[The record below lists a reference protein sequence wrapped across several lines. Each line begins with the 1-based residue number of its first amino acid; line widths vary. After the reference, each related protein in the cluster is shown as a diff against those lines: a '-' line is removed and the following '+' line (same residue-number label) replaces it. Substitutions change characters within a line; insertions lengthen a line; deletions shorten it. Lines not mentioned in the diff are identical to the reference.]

1 MKKQTGFTLIELMI
15 VVAIIAILAAIAIP
29 AYNQYIREA
38 RMAKVN
44 DHYDNAIRVT
54 RAELAKR
61 AAASARGA
69 TVGNLTAA
77 SLLGAINPE
86 SRTAPL
92 GGVVA
97 YSATADASNGVIQ
110 VVLGSGTPGAEI
122 INITRPVFYDLTPVT
137 YANISGA
144 DI

>member
-61 AAASARGA
+61 AATSARGSN
-69 TVGNLTAA
+69 VGTLGTTTLTLAV
-77 SLLGAINPE
+77 NPDN
-86 SRTAPL
+86 RTAPI
-92 GGVVA
+92 GGVPA
-97 YSATADASNGVIQ
+97 YANSADGNTGVIGLQ
-110 VVLGSGTPGAEI
+110 VTQGTPGNEI
-122 INITRPVFYDLTPVT
+122 VTIARPAFLDISANNLTVYGNNI
-137 YANISGA
+137 
-144 DI
+144 